1 MKNAKLFLILSILF
15 ISISCH
21 SQYYLSD
28 PVYSEEGRVF
38 TANLNF
44 QGVFS
49 PDDYHYKW
57 TNSSSHLLKPI
68 EKLNIKISLE
78 CDQYLHFYVTDA
90 SEKRWEHPLSISES
104 YNEKLKTCV
113 QTKSLKDFGL
123 NISEE
128 ISQPFYLSLTN
139 PDTGELIFTTENMDF
154 IYSDVFISFAG
165 LVTSNDVYGFGER
178 YHELKLGDGIFTLW
192 PNDTNGIHEDLGDGG
207 YNAMGMHPLGF
218 HRTTKNIFVG
228 LLFNNIN
235 AQDLVI
241 TSKYSTWD
249 NNVLLEHRTIGGVI
263 DYYITLNDSPEN
275 ALVSIHDI
283 IGHPTLPSF
292 WSLGF
297 HQCRWGTILIKKLY
311 TKIM

>member
-1 MKNAKLFLILSILF
+1 M
-15 ISISCH
+15 
-21 SQYYLSD
+21 
-28 PVYSEEGRVF
+28 
-38 TANLNF
+38 
-44 QGVFS
+44 
-49 PDDYHYKW
+49 
-57 TNSSSHLLKPI
+57 
-68 EKLNIKISLE
+68 
-78 CDQYLHFYVTDA
+78 
-90 SEKRWEHPLSISES
+90 
-104 YNEKLKTCV
+104 
-113 QTKSLKDFGL
+113 
-123 NISEE
+123 
-128 ISQPFYLSLTN
+128 TN

-218 HRTTKNIFVG
+218 HRTAKNTFVG

-241 TSKYSTWD
+241 TSKYSTGD

-263 DYYITLNDSPEN
+263 DYYITLNDSPDK
-275 ALVSIHDI
+275 ALISIHDI

>member
-1 MKNAKLFLILSILF
+1 M
-15 ISISCH
+15 
-21 SQYYLSD
+21 
-28 PVYSEEGRVF
+28 
-38 TANLNF
+38 
-44 QGVFS
+44 
-49 PDDYHYKW
+49 
-57 TNSSSHLLKPI
+57 
-68 EKLNIKISLE
+68 E
-78 CDQYLHFYVTDA
+78 CAQYLHFYITDA

-104 YNEKLKTCV
+104 NNEKLKTCV

-139 PDTGELIFTTENMDF
+139 PDTGELIFSTENMDF

-165 LVTSNDVYGFGER
+165 LVTSNNVYGFGER

-218 HRTTKNIFVG
+218 HRTAKNTFVG

-249 NNVLLEHRTIGGVI
+249 NNVLL
-263 DYYITLNDSPEN
+263 
-275 ALVSIHDI
+275 
-283 IGHPTLPSF
+283 
-292 WSLGF
+292 
-297 HQCRWGTILIKKLY
+297 
-311 TKIM
+311 